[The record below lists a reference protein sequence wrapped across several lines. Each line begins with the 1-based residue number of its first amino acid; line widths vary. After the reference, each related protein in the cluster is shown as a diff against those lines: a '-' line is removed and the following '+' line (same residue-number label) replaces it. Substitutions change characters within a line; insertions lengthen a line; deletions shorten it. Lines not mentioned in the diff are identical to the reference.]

1 MAKTGLG
8 LAESG
13 AGNTL
18 FKSLAIDRLSKR
30 EGCSI
35 HKRRHSMYSDSN
47 DSVHA
52 VAAVSKAYDEGKS
65 YWYAYHHDPQRR
77 FLSQGGK
84 GYMLLRMINR
94 DYALAVP
101 YEFLKGLRESI
112 FETTAKEGRFNKH
125 PHTLNV
131 RSRFCSG

>member
-1 MAKTGLG
+1 
-8 LAESG
+8 
-13 AGNTL
+13 
-18 FKSLAIDRLSKR
+18 
-30 EGCSI
+30 
-35 HKRRHSMYSDSN
+35 MYSDSN

-84 GYMLLRMINR
+84 GYMLLGMTNR

-101 YEFLKGLRESI
+101 YEFLEGLWDSL
-112 FETTAKEGRFNKH
+112 FETTTKDGRLYKH
-125 PHTLNV
+125 LHTFEINGQITLRVNHV
-131 RSRFCSG
+131 GSEVTLDQFKV